1 MPVVAITMLLISISF
16 GAAGQLCLKYGVT
29 LLGEGVSPIAVIKG
43 IFTPYVFGGF
53 VLYGLS
59 SLIYLNV
66 LSRLDLSNAYPF
78 VALSFVIVTVLS
90 WYLFDETLP
99 MLRIIG
105 LALILA
111 GVFTVAASYR
121 AEAMQQA
128 EKKPHVAIQAP
139 TDPGV
144 G

>member
-1 MPVVAITMLLISISF
+1 MPIGAIIMLLVSVSL

-29 LLGEGVSPIAVIKG
+29 LLGEGASPLAVIKG
-43 IFTPYVFGGF
+43 IFTPFVFGGF
-53 VLYGLS
+53 VFYGLS

-66 LSRLDLSNAYPF
+66 LSKLDLSYAYPF
-78 VALSFVIVTVLS
+78 VALSFVMVTVLS
-90 WYLFDETLP
+90 WYLLNETLP
-99 MLRIIG
+99 LLRLIG

-121 AEAMQQA
+121 AEAMQA
-128 EKKPHVAIQAP
+128 ERTPHISIQAP

-144 G
+144 S